1 MATLKDLLAKF
12 LKGEA
17 LAKYPVVETHI
28 ISLNPLQITDD
39 GQRFIDVSSLEDII
53 TEELDGQLR
62 KGQKLVLKDWKF
74 MLRRIPNSHEY
85 YFDMMVKDYQLKE
98 ADLVV
103 KPEHEP
109 TKMEDDSEIRYL
121 FETRKRQ
128 EIEKMVRSSKDSAS
142 KEDASKVDTAKQTMT
157 KLDTA
162 LPSQKITEMK
172 ETTGTMNQEEFKK
185 VLFAKPSTT
194 KTEDRKSPV
203 YLDSSFF
210 RKAGIAA
217 ASSKFNP
224 EDLLFLTIAELMSV
238 SVFIPPVKR
247 SVIRQMPPI
256 RVRRSPSSESIWEE
270 YQRESMSRMVQRYS
284 SDREARIRSSN
295 LEFEDVHE
303 CIRAGIINWDELV
316 FSRNALE
323 YVKNHQKLL
332 DHTE

>member
-12 LKGEA
+12 LRSENIG
-17 LAKYPVVETHI
+17 KYPAVEAHVL
-28 ISLNPLQITDD
+28 SLSPLQITDD
-39 GQRFIDVSSLEDII
+39 WHRFIDVSSLEDAI
-53 TEELDGQLR
+53 TEELDGRLK
-62 KGQKLVLKDWKF
+62 KGQKLVLKDWKY

-85 YFDMMVKDYQLKE
+85 YFDMMVKDYELKE

-128 EIEKMVRSSKDSAS
+128 EIEKMVRSNKDSAP
-142 KEDASKVDTAKQTMT
+142 KEDDSSKDVPKDSVA

-194 KTEDRKSPV
+194 KTEERRSPM

-210 RKAGIAA
+210 RKAGVTA

-224 EDLLFLTIAELMSV
+224 EDLLFLTIVELMSV
-238 SVFIPPVKR
+238 PAFIPPVKR
-247 SVIRQMPPI
+247 SVIRPMPPI

-270 YQRESMSRMVQRYS
+270 YQRESMSKMVQRYS
-284 SDREARIRSSN
+284 SDRESRIRNLN

-303 CIRAGIINWDELV
+303 CLRAGVIGWDELI
-316 FSRNALE
+316 FNKNALE
-323 YVKNHQKLL
+323 YVKNHKKLL
-332 DHTE
+332 EHTE